1 MKKPLLTVLI
11 ANIAM
16 TCTAT
21 APVYSLSEG
30 QINHWGFA
38 VILGSMAAM
47 NLIAGGGLSL
57 FDVPEGKHFKRF
69 GIVFFVLSIAIFV
82 LPI

>member
-1 MKKPLLTVLI
+1 MKKPLWTVLI

-21 APVYSLSEG
+21 APVYTLSEG
-30 QINHWGFA
+30 HINHWGLG
-38 VILGSMAAM
+38 VILGSMTVM
-47 NLIAGGGLSL
+47 NGVAGGGLSM
-57 FDVPEGKHFKRF
+57 FGVPEGKYFLRF
-69 GIVFFVLSIAIFV
+69 APVFFVLSLVIFL